1 MKWLLL
7 KLILLATAA
16 LAVASFAAGAAAV
29 WLLLRH
35 RGRRRQ
41 ARLARQEREQ
51 ASRRAWALEV
61 ERQLT
66 PQAAPPPPFSRG
78 ALTSNGFISV
88 QAVAAEADAAANDLE
103 AAADAQA
110 LDELLLETEPALAE
124 VEVLQDGLEAD
135 QAGREP
141 VVIDLAALPGRAGAL
156 DLPASAAEDDLIL
169 IDGIGPVFAD
179 RLRQHGIMTF
189 AGLAQLSEA
198 ELAELIQTPAW
209 RRPDFSAWIHEAA
222 QRAAAPVA
230 DGSPITP

>member
-1 MKWLLL
+1 MKRLLF

-29 WLLLRH
+29 WLLLR
-35 RGRRRQ
+35 RRDRRRQ
-41 ARLARQEREQ
+41 QRLARLEREQ
-51 ASRRAWALEV
+51 ASRRAWALDV
-61 ERQLT
+61 ERQLAQ
-66 PQAAPPPPFSRG
+66 QAAPPSFQRG
-78 ALTSNGFISV
+78 AVASNGFISV
-88 QAVAAEADAAANDLE
+88 QALAAEADAAASDLE

-141 VVIDLAALPGRAGAL
+141 VGIDLAALPGRAGAL

-179 RLRQHGIMTF
+179 RLRQQGIVTF

-209 RRPDFSAWIHEAA
+209 RRPDFAAWIAEAA
-222 QRAAAPVA
+222 QRAAAPAA
-230 DGSPITP
+230 DGSAITP